1 MRTETRGKKPL
12 LYSPAPRR
20 EIRERG
26 FDCMADS
33 SAARRARVLTY
44 NVHGFIGT
52 DSVFDPERVVRVI
65 ESGAPDLVALQ
76 EVELGRNGADRAA
89 LFDWL
94 GARLGMRC
102 HFTATR
108 HGFRGGE
115 FGNAV
120 LSRHAFELV
129 SEATLPR
136 RGGEPRAVQWLK
148 VRAPGRDFHLMNVH
162 LSPWLWE
169 RRSQVRALLGTEW
182 LIRAGSALPLV
193 VCGDFN
199 MSPVTPVYR
208 QLARTMLDA
217 QRAKGAA
224 TPTWP
229 SGFPLLRI
237 DHLFV
242 SRDLGVIS
250 CRVLSGGFAHRAS
263 DHLPILAELEFPSEP
278 APSEGEVSA

>member
-1 MRTETRGKKPL
+1 
-12 LYSPAPRR
+12 
-20 EIRERG
+20 
-26 FDCMADS
+26 MADS
-33 SAARRARVLTY
+33 PAARRARVMTY

-52 DSVFDPERVVRVI
+52 DSVFDPERIVRVI
-65 ESGAPDLVALQ
+65 EAGEPDLVALQ
-76 EVELGRNGADRAA
+76 EVELGRNGADRSA

-108 HGFRGGE
+108 HGLRGGE

-120 LSRHAFELV
+120 LSRHDFELV
-129 SEATLPR
+129 SEGTLPR

-169 RRSQVRALLGTEW
+169 RRPQVHALLGTEW

-199 MSPVTPVYR
+199 MSPITLVYR
-208 QLARTMLDA
+208 RLARTMLDA
-217 QRAKGAA
+217 QTAKGAA

-229 SGFPLLRI
+229 SAYPLLRI

-242 SRDLGVIS
+242 SRDMSVIS
-250 CRVLSGGFAHRAS
+250 CRVLRGGFANRAS
-263 DHLPILAELEFPSEP
+263 DHLPILAELEFPIEARSSRAE
-278 APSEGEVSA
+278 ESA